1 MVKHD
6 IETVAKAKTV
16 IMELHPNL
24 LQNGQSQIPFQMKD
38 KGFVIKQKIGNVLA
52 GLGIKSNH
60 LSNFVNV
67 DNRIAIQLSKLGK

>member
-38 KGFVIKQKIGNVLA
+38 KGFIIKQKIGNVFSWA
-52 GLGIKSNH
+52 R
-60 LSNFVNV
+60 
-67 DNRIAIQLSKLGK
+67 D